1 MSVFASDVFGLIQL
15 PAGRCQVA
23 LLACA
28 EIAAARGEAE
38 VQARCEAVAG
48 KAGKQLELE
57 LDWRATRDKSDARE
71 AASALD
77 RLMDGLLMTIELT
90 CQAPLRALQ
99 AGLKTP
105 AGEAALRFYPAV
117 LPLGASHVM
126 QRSYEEQYALM
137 RSLVERAA
145 QGTMPKDAA
154 LLGVDV
160 YIKAIADRLDDYK
173 VAIRRAGRKLAF
185 RDVSAGR
192 VQLHEEVCELWAMV
206 LTRTYGD
213 DPAAI
218 DLRAALLAPL
228 NEQVEL
234 VRTQRKTRSQPTDL
248 DPATGEELILSPVAE
263 PS

>member
-48 KAGKQLELE
+48 KAAKQLELE
-57 LDWRATRDKSDARE
+57 LDWRATRDKGDARE
-71 AASALD
+71 AASELD

-105 AGEAALRFYPAV
+105 AGEAALRFYPAI
-117 LPLGASHVM
+117 LPLGASYVM

-154 LLGVDV
+154 LLGIDV

-173 VAIRRAGRKLAF
+173 VAIRRAGRPVVF

-192 VQLHEEVCELWAMV
+192 VQLHEEVCELWA
-206 LTRTYGD
+206 LALARTYGA
-213 DPAAI
+213 DPAAM
-218 DLRAALLAPL
+218 DLRVALLAPL
-228 NEQVEL
+228 SEQL
-234 VRTQRKTRSQPTDL
+234 AIVRAARAARVQPTDI
-248 DPATGEELILSPVAE
+248 DPATGDEVSSHVE
-263 PS
+263 PA